1 MLKFFVKSS
10 DFQTALCCWRC
21 FVLSKT
27 CVAIFNFRSKYT
39 EGVASNK
46 KWCTYAVTMWPF
58 QTVWTYAIPKWSRIM
73 EAAWEQGQVYT
84 YVPPSM
90 HCISFAVR
98 LSTKWESGQTLY
110 YSASLVHPV
119 GNQKVEG
126 EILHKG
132 LCYVVVDL
140 LQDCFSLIP
149 VRFCLSKEG
158 HLRFSLSIH
167 W

>member
-1 MLKFFVKSS
+1 MIPMSDLLLTSLAVPSWVCSCICWSS
-10 DFQTALCCWRC
+10 LLNHLTDGVSFRLH
-21 FVLSKT
+21 
-27 CVAIFNFRSKYT
+27 CVARVVIFNFRSKYT
-39 EGVASNK
+39 DGVASTK

-58 QTVWTYAIPKWSRIM
+58 QTVWTYVIPKWSQIM

-98 LSTKWESGQTLY
+98 LSIKWESGQTLY

-132 LCYVVVDL
+132 LC
-140 LQDCFSLIP
+140 
-149 VRFCLSKEG
+149 
-158 HLRFSLSIH
+158 
-167 W
+167 